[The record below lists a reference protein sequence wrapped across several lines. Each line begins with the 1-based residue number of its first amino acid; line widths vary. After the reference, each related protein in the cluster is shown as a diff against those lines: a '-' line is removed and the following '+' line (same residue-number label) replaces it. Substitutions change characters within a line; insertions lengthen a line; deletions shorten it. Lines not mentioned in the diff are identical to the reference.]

1 MAALSAQ
8 IFQFPVAQLV
18 RPDWSHQERA
28 EIFRYVEILG
38 RHGVLVEVSSGASDE
53 GDPWFALEDIN
64 TGEVLIHIARIDGGF
79 VVSLFSD
86 QKLRDLTGADLRG
99 LLNEVEARVL
109 VANEAAPDMGDR
121 ESVTRGVVQLVH
133 VIIGMVGLDY
143 AFSALSAGAATIVT
157 EAITT
162 GKAEQGPVEVT
173 DGTVAW
179 IEAIRV
185 LIEDVG
191 AAIVAKTLE
200 SGSGQAD
207 EPQSKTAEADQDQDT
222 VGEKSIVPVAITDAT
237 FGSVG
242 AAAQQDTPVAAN
254 RAPRSM
260 LGTAPA
266 VKQQDKKAQPDD
278 LSLQKLSGTVGS
290 DVLDAGIGFQGVVVG
305 GSGDDVIRFGA
316 GATVTGQEG
325 RDVFVVMVVVGDEL
339 ATNVVAIANGTDFDP
354 AFDVL
359 VVEAIGESST
369 GSIGDFKLEVESVG
383 VPALDN
389 GSVAPP
395 YDTGVGSSLLL

>member
-1 MAALSAQ
+1 
-8 IFQFPVAQLV
+8 
-18 RPDWSHQERA
+18 
-28 EIFRYVEILG
+28 
-38 RHGVLVEVSSGASDE
+38 
-53 GDPWFALEDIN
+53 
-64 TGEVLIHIARIDGGF
+64 
-79 VVSLFSD
+79 
-86 QKLRDLTGADLRG
+86 
-99 LLNEVEARVL
+99 
-109 VANEAAPDMGDR
+109 
-121 ESVTRGVVQLVH
+121 
-133 VIIGMVGLDY
+133 
-143 AFSALSAGAATIVT
+143 
-157 EAITT
+157 
-162 GKAEQGPVEVT
+162 
-173 DGTVAW
+173 
-179 IEAIRV
+179 
-185 LIEDVG
+185 
-191 AAIVAKTLE
+191 
-200 SGSGQAD
+200 
-207 EPQSKTAEADQDQDT
+207 
-222 VGEKSIVPVAITDAT
+222 
-237 FGSVG
+237 
-242 AAAQQDTPVAAN
+242 
-254 RAPRSM
+254 M